1 MIQRVEINLPPE
13 RLCLA
18 RPGEEEA
25 EGTGGHINSIV
36 VLNVV

>member
-18 RPGEEEA
+18 RPGEE
-25 EGTGGHINSIV
+25 GGRGLRRAH
-36 VLNVV
+36 